1 MKKNNL
7 VTKRFW
13 GLFAICCLM
22 VQMVWAQEGTITG
35 KVIDKTGETVI
46 GASVLVKGTS
56 QGTITDVDGNF
67 KLDNVRNDA
76 TLKISFVGYQTQ
88 EVKVAGKRNFTIT
101 LLDDTHA
108 LDEVVVVGYGVQR
121 KSDLTGAV
129 VSVKADDILKNTPTN
144 NIENALQGRL
154 AGVSIVSGS
163 GDPTQGS
170 TIRVRG
176 ANSIKADGGPLVVV
190 DGFIGGSL
198 NMLNPGDIESIE
210 VLKDASATAVY
221 GSRGANGVILVTT
234 KKGKD
239 GKVSVNYNGYVNF
252 KKSYALPDV
261 LSPGQ
266 MADLA
271 NDYGRE
277 INRNSGLDPQV
288 FYDDKAVAGF
298 YNGGGYDY
306 LDAIFRDVALE
317 HTHELSVTG
326 GNDKTQFVFSGRYNY
341 NEGIVEESQ
350 RKLIN
355 ARLKV
360 DTELLPWLKAG
371 VNFNGSYSKDLG
383 VNFSGWQNTLV
394 DALNFPNTVLPVN
407 EDGTYHHMDIKGGRK
422 FNPVAHINEVN
433 KDGYYYSS
441 TIQGYVDVTLLKGLT
456 LRTTQNFWFG
466 NTSALNTNTKGSLSG
481 WNSGYNS
488 ATFKSNQNYSWTNQN
503 ILSYVK
509 EFNKNHRINATA
521 VLEQQYSNNMENNS
535 EGRELIS
542 EQIGANNTSLAKKVY
557 GASGHTRTFILSYM
571 ARVNYVLMNRYML
584 TASWRYDGS
593 STLSTERR
601 WEQFPSM
608 ALAWNLKEEAFLRDV
623 DFLSQLKLRAGYGET
638 GNQAVAPY
646 SAWTELE
653 AKRGADD
660 NLTLVT
666 KRIGTKDLR
675 WERTKQWNAGLDFGV
690 FNNRLTFTV
699 DVYDKLTKDALLDVT
714 APLFSGFKTRLKNAA
729 EIRNKGFE
737 ITIGADPVA
746 TRDFS
751 WNTNVTL
758 THNEGVIESLD
769 GDLEYAIIS
778 GGYQNDYFRNIK
790 GEKLGT
796 MWGYVSDGVWKTSE
810 LADAPQGT
818 DAGSYRYKNLDG
830 SEDKQITVE
839 DQTIIG
845 NGQPSFQWG
854 WSNTFTYK
862 NFDLSLFVIGVH
874 GFDIYNYT
882 RAARLGVGDNPI
894 ELGPNPEWLNRWTP
908 ENEDSDI
915 AGFITKRNSKKSVS
929 QYVEKGDFVKVKSI
943 TLGYNLPQSA
953 LKRMKISSLRVYAS
967 VQNPFLFTSY
977 SGIDPEVSLK
987 SPLTSGIDYGYYPN
1001 GRNYLIGLNFGF

>member
-1 MKKNNL
+1 MKKSDL
-7 VTKRFW
+7 TTKRLW
-13 GLFAICCLM
+13 SLFVVCCLM
-22 VQMVWAQEGTITG
+22 TQIAWAQVGTITG
-35 KVIDKTGETVI
+35 KVIDKTGESVI
-46 GASVLVKGTS
+46 GASVLVVGTTM
-56 QGTITDVDGNF
+56 GTITDMDGNF

-76 TLKISFVGYQTQ
+76 TLKISFVGYQTL
-88 EVKVAGKRNFTIT
+88 EVKVAGKKNLSIT
-101 LLDDTHA
+101 LQDDTQA

-154 AGVSIVSGS
+154 AGVSIVSAS
-163 GDPTQGS
+163 GDPTQGA

-190 DGFIGGSL
+190 DGFIGGTLS
-198 NMLNPGDIESIE
+198 MLNPGDIESVE

-221 GSRGANGVILVTT
+221 GSRGANGVILITT
-234 KKGKD
+234 KKGKS

-252 KKSYALPDV
+252 KKPYTLPDV

-266 MADLA
+266 MAELA

-277 INRNSGLDPQV
+277 INRNSGLNPQV
-288 FYDDKAVAGF
+288 FYDAEAIEGF

-326 GNDKTQFVFSGRYNY
+326 GNEKTQFVFSGRYNY
-341 NEGIVEESQ
+341 NEGTVEESQ

-371 VNFNGSYSKDLG
+371 VNFNGSYSKDSG

-394 DALNFPNTVLPVN
+394 DALNFPNTVLPQD
-407 EDGTYHHMDIKGGRK
+407 EDGSYHHKDIQGGRK
-422 FNPVAHINEVN
+422 FNPVAHINEVD

-441 TIQGYVDVTLLKGLT
+441 TIQGYVDVTILKGLT

-488 ATFKSNQNYSWTNQN
+488 ATFNSTQNYSWTNQN

-521 VLEQQYSNNMENNS
+521 VVEQQYSNNMNNKS

-542 EQIGANNTSLAKKVY
+542 EEIGANNTSLAKKVY
-557 GASGHTRTFILSYM
+557 GSSGHTRTFMLSYM

-593 STLSTERR
+593 SNLSSEKR
-601 WEQFPSM
+601 WEQFPSI
-608 ALAWNLKEEAFLRDV
+608 ALAWNVKEESFLRDV

-638 GNQAVAPY
+638 GNQAVAAY

-653 AKRGADD
+653 ATRDAND
-660 NLTLVT
+660 NLTLTT
-666 KRIGTKDLR
+666 KRIGTKGLC
-675 WERTKQWNAGLDFGV
+675 WERTKQWNAGIDFGV
-690 FNNRLTFTV
+690 FDNRLTFTV

-714 APLFSGFKTRLKNAA
+714 APLYTGFKTRLKNAA

-737 ITIGADPVA
+737 ITIGADPVV
-746 TRDFS
+746 TREFR
-751 WNTNVTL
+751 WNTNITL
-758 THNEGVIESLD
+758 SHNKGVIESLD

-818 DAGSYRYKNLDG
+818 EAGSYRYKNLDG

-854 WSNTFTYK
+854 WNNTLTYK

-882 RAARLGVGDNPI
+882 RAARLGVGDNPL

-915 AGFITKRNSKKSVS
+915 AGFISKRNSKKSVS

-943 TLGYNLPQSA
+943 TLGYNFPEKI
-953 LKRMKISSLRVYAS
+953 LKRAKISTLRVYAS
-967 VQNPFLFTSY
+967 IQNPFLFTGY
-977 SGIDPEVSLK
+977 SGIDPEVTLK

>member
-1 MKKNNL
+1 MKKSNL
-7 VTKRFW
+7 ATKRLW
-13 GLFAICCLM
+13 SLFVVCCLM
-22 VQMVWAQEGTITG
+22 TQIVWAQVGTITG
-35 KVIDKTGETVI
+35 KVIDKAGEGVI
-46 GASVLVKGTS
+46 GASVLVVGTTM
-56 QGTITDVDGNF
+56 GTITDVDGNF
-67 KLDNVRNDA
+67 KLDNVRSDA
-76 TLKISFVGYQTQ
+76 TLKISFVGYQTL
-88 EVKVAGKRNFTIT
+88 EVKVAGKKSLTIT
-101 LLDDTHA
+101 LQDDTQA

-129 VSVKADDILKNTPTN
+129 ASVKADDILKNTPTN
-144 NIENALQGRL
+144 NIENALQGRM
-154 AGVSIVSGS
+154 AGVSIVSAS
-163 GDPTQGS
+163 GDPTQGA

-190 DGFIGGSL
+190 DGFIGGTLS
-198 NMLNPGDIESIE
+198 MLNPGDIESVE

-221 GSRGANGVILVTT
+221 GSRGANGVILITT
-234 KKGKD
+234 KKGKS
-239 GKVSVNYNGYVNF
+239 GKVNVNYNGYVNF
-252 KKSYALPDV
+252 KKPYTLPDV

-288 FYDDKAVAGF
+288 FYDVDAVKGF

-326 GNDKTQFVFSGRYNY
+326 GNEKTQFVFSGRYNY
-341 NEGIVEESQ
+341 NEGTIEESQ

-371 VNFNGSYSKDLG
+371 VNFNGSYSKDSG
-383 VNFSGWQNTLV
+383 VNFGGWQNTLV
-394 DALNFPNTVLPVN
+394 DALNFPNTVLPKD
-407 EDGTYHHMDIKGGRK
+407 EDGAYHHKDIQGGRK
-422 FNPVAHINEVN
+422 FNPMAHINEVD

-441 TIQGYVDVTLLKGLT
+441 TIQGYVDVTILKGLT

-488 ATFKSNQNYSWTNQN
+488 ATFTSTQNYSWTNQN

-521 VLEQQYSNNMENNS
+521 VIEQQYSNNMNNKS

-542 EQIGANNTSLAKKVY
+542 EEIGANNTSLAKKVY
-557 GASGHTRTFILSYM
+557 GSSGHTRSFMLSYM

-593 STLSTERR
+593 SNLSSEKR

-608 ALAWNLKEEAFLRDV
+608 ALAWNMKEESFLRDV

-638 GNQAVAPY
+638 GNQAVAAY

-653 AKRGADD
+653 ATRDAND
-660 NLTLVT
+660 NLTLTT
-666 KRIGTKDLR
+666 KRIGTKGLR
-675 WERTKQWNAGLDFGV
+675 WERTKQWNAGIDFGV

-714 APLFSGFKTRLKNAA
+714 APLYTGFKTRLKNAA

-737 ITIGADPVA
+737 VTIGADPVA
-746 TRDFS
+746 TRDFR
-751 WNTNVTL
+751 WNTNITL
-758 THNEGVIESLD
+758 SHNKGVIESLD

-818 DAGSYRYKNLDG
+818 EAGSYRYKNLDG

-854 WSNTFTYK
+854 WNNTLTYK

-882 RAARLGVGDNPI
+882 RAARLGVGDSPL

-908 ENEDSDI
+908 ENENSDI
-915 AGFITKRNSKKSVS
+915 AGFISKRNSKKSAS

-943 TLGYNLPQSA
+943 TLGYNFPELIV
-953 LKRMKISSLRVYAS
+953 KCMKISTLRIYAS
-967 VQNPFLFTSY
+967 IQNSFLFTGY
-977 SGIDPEVSLK
+977 SGIDPEVTLK